1 MQPCYMSLMAWKL
14 IARCKDFSIAF
25 PISEDQADNIKG
37 LEIDPPAPFL
47 VHLSLS
53 LTTRI

>member
-1 MQPCYMSLMAWKL
+1 MSLMAWKL